1 VTTSVV
7 LHPVSDRVS
16 SRIVPPRNGANA
28 RARDPTTFTRRT
40 QKALKERT
48 AKDRMRRQVR
58 EQIRRDVERLK
69 QQQQSQPPIPKVT
82 QKDLEALDA
91 AAMEEA
97 ARAGVPNE
105 EPSLAPMAP
114 RVPDNPR
121 VTGVTFQKD
130 TETGWDQGDG
140 RWAFQIAHES
150 LSPAQRARLQLVKGT
165 HFRFPPE
172 DEAAFLHALEGNAVA
187 HAEYHAKGKR
197 DVTLTNAGGS
207 ILGQIHLLHVD
218 KKDLHRPEAYYMKF
232 YLYNFDDK
240 GTLDATANRIRAF
253 LPSWQQRQP
262 QQQRQQR
269 QLRQYPTRRLNRFR
283 GKNSRNSR
291 NSRNSHSRNRRLNR
305 KLNRF

>member
-1 VTTSVV
+1 
-7 LHPVSDRVS
+7 
-16 SRIVPPRNGANA
+16 
-28 RARDPTTFTRRT
+28 
-40 QKALKERT
+40 
-48 AKDRMRRQVR
+48 MRRQVR

-69 QQQQSQPPIPKVT
+69 QQQQQQQQQQSQPPPIPKVT

-105 EPSLAPMAP
+105 EPSLAP

-262 QQQRQQR
+262 QQPQRQPQQQRQQRQQR